1 MRPLLAILGTV
12 VGVAAVGALGWGVTY
27 HELIFQSFFNPKFED
42 VRRNTFERSKSFRD
56 GSVTELQNM
65 RFEYIR
71 SDTAHKLALKDII
84 IHRAT
89 EVPEDAMPLDL
100 YNFIQGLKS
109 N

>member
-65 RFEYIR
+65 RFEYIKA
-71 SDTAHKLALKDII
+71 SPEHKKALADII
-84 IHRAT
+84 RHRAT
-89 EVPEDAMPLDL
+89 EVPEDAMPTDL
-100 YNFIQGLKS
+100 STFVNTLS

>member
-12 VGVAAVGALGWGVTY
+12 VGVAALGWGVTY
-27 HELIFQSFFNPKFED
+27 HELVFQSFFNPKFED
-42 VRRNTFERSKSFRD
+42 VRRNTFERSKSFRT
-56 GSVTELQNM
+56 GAVQELENM
-65 RFEYIR
+65 RFEYIK
-71 SDTAHKLALKDII
+71 AAPEHKLALKDII

-89 EVPEDAMPLDL
+89 EVPEDALPQDL

>member
-1 MRPLLAILGTV
+1 MKPFIAILGTV
-12 VGVAAVGALGWGVTY
+12 VGVGALGWGLTY
-27 HELIFQSFFNPKFED
+27 HELIFTSFFGPKFED
-42 VRRNTFERSKSFRD
+42 VRRTNFERSKSFRD
-56 GSVTELQNM
+56 GSVQELQNM

-89 EVPEDAMPLDL
+89 EVPEDAMPQDL

>member
-12 VGVAAVGALGWGVTY
+12 VGVGALGWGLTY
-27 HELIFQSFFNPKFED
+27 HELIFTSFFGPKFED
-42 VRRNTFERSKSFRD
+42 VRRTTFERSKSFRT
-56 GSVTELQNM
+56 GAVQELENM

-71 SDTAHKLALKDII
+71 SDAAHKVALKDII
-84 IHRAT
+84 IHRSA
-89 EVPEDAMPLDL
+89 EVPEDAMPQDL